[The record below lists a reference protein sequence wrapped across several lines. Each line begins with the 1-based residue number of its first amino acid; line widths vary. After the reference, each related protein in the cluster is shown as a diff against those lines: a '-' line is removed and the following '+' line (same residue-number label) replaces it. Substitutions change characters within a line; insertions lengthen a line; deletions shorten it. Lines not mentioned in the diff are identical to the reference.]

1 MQPLKMI
8 VDLLVL
14 SLSGKDASHG
24 GTKWRSSLDLCP
36 NACEPQ
42 EFMPVLLKGCS
53 HSVLD
58 NYLSQTFT
66 TNFFLKLQNE
76 KTVNMLNE
84 RTGHS

>member
-1 MQPLKMI
+1 MI

-53 HSVLD
+53 HSVLEQ
-58 NYLSQTFT
+58 LSQSDFYY
-66 TNFFLKLQNE
+66 
-76 KTVNMLNE
+76 
-84 RTGHS
+84 